1 MNTITATSFRENL
14 YQTLAQT
21 ENGAP
26 LRITSK
32 KGDCILLSARD
43 WEALEETLY
52 LMGNAQDWKAITE
65 PINVAECTEQLDW

>member
-1 MNTITATSFRENL
+1 MNVITATSFRDNL

-21 ENGAP
+21 ENGQP

-32 KGDCILLSARD
+32 KGDCILISARD

-65 PINVAECTEQLDW
+65 PVNVAECTDKLDW

>member
-1 MNTITATSFRENL
+1 MNTITATAFRENL

-21 ENGAP
+21 ESGKP
-26 LRITSK
+26 LRITSH

-52 LMGNAQDWKAITE
+52 LMGNVQDWKAITE
-65 PINVAECTEQLDW
+65 PINIDECTEDLDW